1 MYTAKKVIVV
11 SYNMGK
17 ELSIIWKAAGISQT
31 LACIILIKDLSRD
44 SGKLSIL
51 SGAYNSY

>member
-17 ELSIIWKAAGISQT
+17 ELSIIWKAAGISQI